1 MGACTS
7 SAAAGA
13 AAAGAPGKPPPSA
26 AVAAPPRRAQLD
38 ARALEDAGLG
48 PAYPVTGGSVDDA
61 DAWGGASGGR
71 DLSNPRSAPHD
82 GPALAV
88 AVVQALPHVAG
99 TRVVDAIA
107 HRGTHAADDGTFRSV
122 AAVML
127 QLFAGERGAPG
138 GGVAGSGGGG
148 GAGGGGLDD
157 AAVAAM
163 LRAFAAAALRRP
175 GEPHDYSGAEVAAA
189 VAQLRAQL
197 DACVRQRTG
206 DRPPGGGA
214 GGGGVTADDLETW
227 LEKLDEESG
236 DPAVVVVG

>member
-7 SAAAGA
+7 SAAASAGG
-13 AAAGAPGKPPPSA
+13 AAAGAPSNPPSA
-26 AVAAPPRRAQLD
+26 AAAAAAAARRFQLE
-38 ARALEDAGLG
+38 ARAIEDAGLG
-48 PAYPVTGGSVDDA
+48 PAYPVTSGSGADA
-61 DAWGGASGGR
+61 DAWGDANGGR
-71 DLSNPRSAPHD
+71 DRDGGRPQGAPHD

-99 TRVVDAIA
+99 TTVVDAIA
-107 HRGTHAADDGTFRSV
+107 HRGAHAADDGTFRSV

-127 QLFAGERGAPG
+127 QLFASRGPG
-138 GGVAGSGGGG
+138 DARLVAGGGG
-148 GAGGGGLDD
+148 GALDD

-175 GEPHDYSGAEVAAA
+175 GEPRDYSGAEAAAA
-189 VAQLRAQL
+189 VAPLRAQL
-197 DACVRQRTG
+197 DACVRQRVG
-206 DRPPGGGA
+206 AGRPPDG

-236 DPAVVVVG
+236 DPTMVVAG